1 MEELISRIKLNEGNT
16 EFWKRRFL
24 GEGLRDV
31 SSEVAKTEDS
41 KLLDISDDADIV
53 DDSTKEVEDEEVE
66 ELEEEEEVEEVEVEV
81 EQNESQVDA
90 RVKEKGVERAK
101 PLQMIGVQLLK
112 DSDQTSAAS
121 ARKAR
126 RKARFVQE
134 CVSYLMN
141 NLSSAINY

>member
-1 MEELISRIKLNEGNT
+1 MEELISRIKLNEGDT

-31 SSEVAKTEDS
+31 SNEVAKTEDS
-41 KLLDISDDADIV
+41 KLLDISDGGDIV
-53 DDSTKEVEDEEVE
+53 DDVIKEADDEEV
-66 ELEEEEEVEEVEVEV
+66 EEEEEVEEV

-126 RKARFVQE
+126 RQARFVQE
-134 CVSYLMN
+134 CVSC
-141 NLSSAINY
+141 